1 MIRLLLL
8 IPILVAGLL
17 HAQDVFASGDKPGAS
32 SVRRDPCK
40 EVRQGGGC
48 ATFYY
53 NVNDK
58 DGLKNAQK
66 QCSNFIKNCPKKPGG
81 CDCWTLEDGTP
92 LDGSKIDLR
101 DRTAI
106 PGPSGGPITGNTAG
120 NSGGNSNRRP
130 LPNTDRNDETPHP
143 GQRITPQDLGPR
155 LTASVRDGKCKT
167 TLYNQRDL
175 YLNCPG
181 YVPDL
186 INDNLQ
192 KDPNAPDP
200 NPSPIKLY
208 GTVST
213 SDEPLPNTSDKGNG
227 KGSRFGVGNI
237 NEADPPLLI
246 TAKILEGIDDCLK
259 ANLTSD
265 IGMLPLAFATQRY
278 RGLKSIMTAFG
289 VLGNVNNVV
298 HDINATLAPGQS
310 LGDRSYEIGKLLC
323 EGYSLG
329 DAIRPKPGVPG
340 YQNAE
345 PPSLEPIRPITRKPT
360 PTYKDPEVKAA
371 LERGIPLVDHKALQG
386 LAQTNGWNIA
396 IRDSSPYALRWIG
409 HPNAVPKPVD
419 VKAKTLKPNGSIA
432 QSRANAPHFGLASAQ
447 GMTSG
452 ELSLLRLKG
461 YTVDDPSK
469 GFLLRNP
476 EGKWMYSDIDIH
488 GLYDK
493 AGNDIWPTTKAG
505 EAALIDTLN
514 GSTLER
520 MFQHGP
526 QDNYLRRD
534 DPRGPS
540 FGPQPPATIYTHDG
554 RVIFV
559 SSSKE
564 LEAAYTQLGINFSA
578 IYPRSLD
585 QYPKP

>member
-1 MIRLLLL
+1 MIQLTLLLS
-8 IPILVAGLL
+8 ILFPVLL
-17 HAQDVFASGDKPGAS
+17 QAQDVFASGDKPSPATL
-32 SVRRDPCK
+32 RRDPCK
-40 EVRQGGGC
+40 ELSSSGGC

-66 QCSNFIKNCPKKPGG
+66 QCTTFIKNCPKKPGG
-81 CDCWTLEDGTP
+81 CNCWTLEDGTP
-92 LDGSKIDLR
+92 LNGSKIDLR
-101 DRTAI
+101 DRTVM
-106 PGPSGGPITGNTAG
+106 PGPNKPISAG
-120 NSGGNSNRRP
+120 TS
-130 LPNTDRNDETPHP
+130 TQRNDDTPPPP
-143 GQRITPQDLGPR
+143 GQRIIPQNLGPR
-155 LTASVRDGKCKT
+155 LTASLRDGKCKT
-167 TLYNQRDL
+167 TLHNQRDH

-186 INDNLQ
+186 VNDNLQ
-192 KDPNAPDP
+192 KDSNSPDP

-208 GTVST
+208 GSVST
-213 SDEPLPNTSDKGNG
+213 SNEPLPNSSDKGNG
-227 KGSRFGVGNI
+227 NGSRFGAGNI
-237 NEADPPLLI
+237 NDADPPLLI

-289 VLGNVNNVV
+289 VLGNVNNLA
-298 HDINATLAPGQS
+298 HDINASLAPGQS

-329 DAIRPKPGVPG
+329 DAIRPRPGAPG

-345 PPSLEPIRPITRKPT
+345 PLSLEPIRPITRKPT
-360 PTYKDPEVKAA
+360 PTYKDPEVKTA

-396 IRDSSPYALRWIG
+396 IRDSSPYAMRWVG

-432 QSRANAPHFGLASAQ
+432 QSRANDPYFGLASAQ
-447 GMTSG
+447 GMNSG

-493 AGNDIWPTTKAG
+493 AGNNIWPTTKAG
-505 EAALIDTLN
+505 ENALIDGLN

-526 QDNYLRRD
+526 QDTYLRRD
-534 DPRGPS
+534 DPSGPS

-559 SSSKE
+559 SNSSD
-564 LEAAYTQLGINFSA
+564 LEAAYTQLGINFKA
-578 IYPRSLD
+578 IYPRPLA